1 MVRCLSVPDRFQSV
15 ASPRRGGFTLV
26 ELMLALS
33 LLGLFFAV
41 FTPLLMSVARERRE
55 SAREQ
60 VAWQQAQNLLE
71 ELTHRPWN
79 DVTSTAELPPL
90 TTAEMAFL
98 PGYQQQLV
106 VTEIPGPPQCK
117 RVTVSV
123 SWKIRSDAATARVL
137 TLSGWVWPDQ
147 ESRP

>member
-1 MVRCLSVPDRFQSV
+1 MLRTLPV
-15 ASPRRGGFTLV
+15 AQHSPHVAMLRRRGFTLV
-26 ELMLALS
+26 ELMLAMS
-33 LLGLFFAV
+33 LLGIFFAV
-41 FTPLLMSVARERRE
+41 FTPLLLGVARERRE

-71 ELTHRPWN
+71 ELTHRPWD
-79 DVTSTAELPPL
+79 DVTSAAELPVLPA
-90 TTAEMAFL
+90 AEMTFL

-106 VTEIPGPPQCK
+106 VTEIPGPPLCK
-117 RVTVSV
+117 RVTVTV
-123 SWKIRSDAATARVL
+123 SWKMRSDAATERGL

>member
-1 MVRCLSVPDRFQSV
+1 MLRCLSVAHRSQNV
-15 ASPRRGGFTLV
+15 ASLRRRGFTLV

-33 LLGLFFAV
+33 LLGIFFAV
-41 FTPLLMSVARERRE
+41 FTPLLLGVARERRE
-55 SAREQ
+55 AVREQ

-79 DVTSTAELPPL
+79 DVTAAAALPELTA
-90 TTAEMAFL
+90 AEMAYL
-98 PGYQQQLV
+98 PAYQQRLV
-106 VTEIPGPPQCK
+106 VTEIPGPPLCK

-123 SWKIRSDAATARVL
+123 SWKMRSDAATERVL
-137 TLSGWVWPDQ
+137 SLSGWVWPDQ